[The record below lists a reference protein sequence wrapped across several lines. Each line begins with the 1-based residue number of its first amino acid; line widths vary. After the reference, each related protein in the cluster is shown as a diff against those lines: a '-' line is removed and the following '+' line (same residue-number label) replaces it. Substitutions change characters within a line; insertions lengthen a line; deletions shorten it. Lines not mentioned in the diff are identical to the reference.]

1 MTDVEC
7 ASRKI
12 AVFPGRVRASSQ
24 KYFQLRDEG
33 IISSAEKPCSSRSD
47 GLMAEIPQKKRAV
60 TCKPL
65 SPPRFSPPAI
75 GHGDQEY
82 ARAQG
87 ESAAGAP
94 SGHRRAGKSSSPLEH
109 PSRPGRPSAP
119 ETAPIGWD
127 WRRLGGHGGGC
138 LTSPHAAIPSFCKT
152 TDPSGPAV
160 DQSHLLGGVPVFL
173 SWTGRRE
180 ASRFALRA
188 AYAVSPCL
196 SDVSGVGEAGDV
208 EIVKPGFAA
217 DRAQAAPRRREHGR
231 GVPVEDDLGPQRKRG
246 VFSARCSW
254 RVGNPRGLS
263 EFAFLRRSERIW
275 TAGHEGRFNVAC
287 QNWLQVGSSWP
298 SLDGKQKGS
307 TGQALRG

>member
-1 MTDVEC
+1 MG
-7 ASRKI
+7 SRP
-12 AVFPGRVRASSQ
+12 FPTGRVRASSQ
-24 KYFQLRDEG
+24 RYLRLRDEG
-33 IISSAEKPCSSRSD
+33 IISSAENALQQQKQTDEWQKSPR
-47 GLMAEIPQKKRAV
+47 KKRAV

-127 WRRLGGHGGGC
+127 WRRLGRRGGAEC
-138 LTSPHAAIPSFCKT
+138 STSPHAAIPSCCKT
-152 TDPSGPAV
+152 TDPSGPACSRSKSPAGPPS
-160 DQSHLLGGVPVFL
+160 QCLLRLVRCSRYFCH
-173 SWTGRRE
+173 GR
-180 ASRFALRA
+180 ASRNFGVRTAY

-196 SDVSGVGEAGDV
+196 SDVFGVGEAGEV

-217 DRAQAAPRRREHGR
+217 DRAQAAPRRREHGS
-231 GVPVEDDLGPQRKRG
+231 GGG
-246 VFSARCSW
+246 
-254 RVGNPRGLS
+254 
-263 EFAFLRRSERIW
+263 
-275 TAGHEGRFNVAC
+275 
-287 QNWLQVGSSWP
+287 
-298 SLDGKQKGS
+298 
-307 TGQALRG
+307 

>member
-47 GLMAEIPQKKRAV
+47 GRMAEIPQKKRAV

-127 WRRLGGHGGGC
+127 WRRLGGHGGGV
-138 LTSPHAAIPSFCKT
+138 LDVSPRRYSQLLQDDGSVGAC
-152 TDPSGPAV
+152 SGPKSPA
-160 DQSHLLGGVPVFL
+160 GPPI
-173 SWTGRRE
+173 
-180 ASRFALRA
+180 AMFATA
-188 AYAVSPCL
+188 GAVSRYFC
-196 SDVSGVGEAGDV
+196 
-208 EIVKPGFAA
+208 
-217 DRAQAAPRRREHGR
+217 HGR
-231 GVPVEDDLGPQRKRG
+231 GVEK
-246 VFSARCSW
+246 
-254 RVGNPRGLS
+254 
-263 EFAFLRRSERIW
+263 
-275 TAGHEGRFNVAC
+275 
-287 QNWLQVGSSWP
+287 
-298 SLDGKQKGS
+298 
-307 TGQALRG
+307 LRGSHCVLRMLFLLVCQTYPAWARPARWRL